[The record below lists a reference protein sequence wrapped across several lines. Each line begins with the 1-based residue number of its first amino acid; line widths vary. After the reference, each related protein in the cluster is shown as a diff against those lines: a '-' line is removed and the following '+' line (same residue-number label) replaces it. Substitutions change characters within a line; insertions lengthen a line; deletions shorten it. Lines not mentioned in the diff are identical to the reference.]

1 MKIALSSWSCHSYY
15 NQGWTNVD
23 FIDFAATTAAQGVE
37 LISIYLKYDREL
49 DEVDAALARTGLKL
63 ACFGACNNLAEPDEE
78 KRKIQ
83 VADITRS
90 VDIAARFGAGVVRV
104 FAGDLREGLVFD
116 EAKQW
121 IIEGLKEAASYAEQ
135 KNVMLCLENH
145 GLFVGRA
152 DQVAAV
158 IRDVDSPYLRSTFDA
173 GNFVLV
179 DENPNEAID
188 KLKRLVRHVHVK
200 DFIQVPADYDGPFY
214 RSLSGQPFT
223 GRVAGEGIVDLPF
236 ILAKLQEVDY
246 DGWYTVEYEGNE
258 EQQSASTRAL
268 AKVKELLQG

>member
-37 LISIYLKYDREL
+37 LISIYLKDDREL

-223 GRVAGEGIVDLPF
+223 GRVPGEGIVDLPYIF
-236 ILAKLQEVDY
+236 ARIKEVDY

>member
-37 LISIYLKYDREL
+37 LISIYLKDDREL